1 MMWWQWILIVLILFI
16 ISGILIIILNKKPK
30 IPKTPVEPIKT
41 TKKCVFEEED
51 MMNKKLFDKVGTI
64 ITEQPKN
71 ITCDKCGGYYYKE
84 DTKCVQYMFDKNE
97 NTEKDDI
104 TGVCT
109 IGLGKSEPCPF

>member
-1 MMWWQWILIVLILFI
+1 MMGWQWILIVLILFI

-30 IPKTPVEPIKT
+30 IPKTPVEP

-51 MMNKKLFDKVGTI
+51 IMNKKLFDKVGTI